1 MSGKVVGIL
10 KQINP
15 SLLDKLHA
23 TPGRQPCNGI
33 EFFAPSGK
41 SMNVPFKV
49 SEDLKAAGYTIKR
62 VDFDNFLIDE
72 VRKTSIE
79 LLENVAVSSL
89 VNRKE
94 SITVFSDRNKVEV
107 NAKMVVLAD
116 GGQSVLSSKQM
127 GYTLEASNFAAGI
140 RGYYKGVSGMN
151 VNNYIELH
159 FLPEMLPG
167 YLWIFP
173 LGYNMSNVGLALR
186 KDKIKKRNLQL
197 KPLLN
202 HLLNNDSTLKKRFNN
217 AELIGGLKGCG
228 LPMAYKKQKLSQEKV
243 LVVGDAGWLID
254 PFTGEGIGNA
264 MIAGKIAAEE
274 ATKAIFQSDF
284 TASSLHDFDK
294 RVYNALGNEFSISK
308 KMIWLLNF
316 PFLFNLIVNK
326 ANQNPRL
333 LELMSCMFHDLDK
346 RAQLK
351 KPGFYLDLLFNK

>member
-10 KQINP
+10 KELNP
-15 SLLDKLHA
+15 SLLKRLHA
-23 TPGRQPCNGI
+23 APAHQPCNGI

-49 SEDLKAAGYTIKR
+49 SGDLKAAGYTIKR

-79 LLENVAVSSL
+79 LREEVAASSL
-89 VNRKE
+89 VKGEE
-94 SITVFSDRNKVEV
+94 SIAILSDRNKVEV

-116 GGQSVLSSKQM
+116 GGQSVLSREQM
-127 GYTLEASNFAAGI
+127 GYKLEASNFAAGI
-140 RGYYKGVSGMN
+140 RGYYKGVTDMN
-151 VNNYIELH
+151 VNNFIELH

-173 LGYNMSNVGLALR
+173 LGNNLSNVGLALR
-186 KDKIKKRNLQL
+186 KDKIKKRNLHL
-197 KPLLN
+197 KPLLD
-202 HLLNNDSTLKKRFNN
+202 HLLKNDSFLKKRFNN
-217 AELIGGLKGCG
+217 AELMGGLKGCG
-228 LPMAYKKQKLSQEKV
+228 LPMAYKKQKLSQDKV

-264 MIAGKIAAEE
+264 MIAGKIAAEVAIE
-274 ATKAIFQSDF
+274 AISKNDF
-284 TASSLHDFDK
+284 TANSLHNFDK
-294 RVYNALGNEFSISK
+294 RVYDALGNEFSISK

-333 LELMSCMFHDLDK
+333 LELISCMFHDLDI